1 MTFTDEIKITI
12 FQARKLKIG
21 ELKMSEPVETVE
33 RPVEKLPL
41 FKQGWIYLPGGT
53 VCHDFDEAVLR
64 MYDVGYSLAA
74 MKLWFS
80 KYGAKYEDI
89 IQALINAHLNPF
101 RLGFGTFRIRQGDIE
116 WLDKTL
122 YDMHGVGSVLEEK
135 LDIGIMSHEEET
147 ALAEE
152 AGLIVPEN
160 PDVPKT
166 LKNQVEQLVEDPLPV
181 FKQMNTYTLMIA
193 QGLSTALLITGQGG
207 IGKSYNVTRI
217 LNAYGKK
224 GKDYV
229 VMKGRSTIAAM
240 YKFLYDNYDKT
251 VVFDD
256 CDSVLQD
263 NDGLNILK
271 GVLDTGEIREVSW
284 NNSRTVNT
292 FGCETHAEI
301 DAVLEK
307 YAKEH
312 KKIKADLIPNYF
324 RFMGSCIFI
333 SNLSAA
339 DLLKSPAMAPLLT
352 RCNTVDIQLTP
363 DEVITK
369 MEVALPGMH
378 IYDAHGKD
386 ITREDLKQEVFA
398 YIKSPEFLTDP
409 RLAGKQISFRIFH
422 QAYKFRYAGF
432 PNWKDLSFCV

>member
-1 MTFTDEIKITI
+1 MQSWFSIYQPVSNIDIIKSLIETGYAPSLI
-12 FQARKLKIG
+12 SFGRKLVRQSDIDWL
-21 ELKMSEPVETVE
+21 EC
-33 RPVEKLPL
+33 KL
-41 FKQGWIYLPGGT
+41 FGG
-53 VCHDFDEAVLR
+53 VKKHDTKV
-64 MYDVGYSLAA
+64 
-74 MKLWFS
+74 
-80 KYGAKYEDI
+80 
-89 IQALINAHLNPF
+89 P
-101 RLGFGTFRIRQGDIE
+101 
-116 WLDKTL
+116 
-122 YDMHGVGSVLEEK
+122 
-135 LDIGIMSHEEET
+135 DIGVASVVDEMKE
-147 ALAEE
+147 AADFGLA
-152 AGLIVPEN
+152 
-160 PDVPKT
+160 
-166 LKNQVEQLVEDPLPV
+166 VEDPTTQTGAKQDFVQNLVDDPLQV
-181 FKQMNTYTLMIA
+181 FRQMNTYTLMVA

-207 IGKSYNVTRI
+207 VGKSYNVGRI
-217 LNAYGKK
+217 LSAYGKK

-292 FGCETHAEI
+292 FGCETHEEI
-301 DAVLEK
+301 EAVLEK
-307 YAKEH
+307 YAKDH
-312 KKIKADLIPNYF
+312 KKIKADLVPSYF

-339 DLLKSPAMAPLLT
+339 DLLKNAAMAPLLT

-378 IYDAHGKD
+378 IYDARGKD
-386 ITREDLKQEVFA
+386 ITRDDLKQEVFE
-398 YIKSPEFLTDP
+398 YIKSPEFLNDP

>member
-1 MTFTDEIKITI
+1 
-12 FQARKLKIG
+12 
-21 ELKMSEPVETVE
+21 MSEAVETIETVE
-33 RPVEKLPL
+33 RPETVDPHDHFISVYKDN
-41 FKQGWIYLPGGT
+41 WIYLPGGSI
-53 VCHDFDEAVLR
+53 CYDFNSAVAR
-64 MYDVGYSLAA
+64 MYYVGYCLDA
-74 MKLWFS
+74 MELWFG
-80 KYGAKYEDI
+80 KYGARCADI
-89 IQALINAHLNPF
+89 MDALVSMGLKP
-101 RLGFGTFRIRQGDIE
+101 RDLKFGNFRIRSNDIK
-116 WLDKTL
+116 WLEQKLYGTTVENKKTVDL
-122 YDMHGVGSVLEEK
+122 GMVSEV
-135 LDIGIMSHEEET
+135 EET
-147 ALAEE
+147 ELAEK
-152 AGLIVPEN
+152 AGLIVPGE
-160 PDVPKT
+160 PVAPKEIRP
-166 LKNQVEQLVEDPLPV
+166 QVEQLIEDPLAV
-181 FKQMNTYTLMIA
+181 FKQMNTYTTMVA

-207 IGKSYNVTRI
+207 VGKSYNVTRI
-217 LNAYGKK
+217 LSAYGKK

-240 YKFLYDNYDKT
+240 YKFLYDNYNKI

-292 FGCETHAEI
+292 FGCETHQEI
-301 DAVLEK
+301 EAILEK
-307 YAKEH
+307 YAKDH
-312 KKIKADLIPNYF
+312 KKIKADLVPSYF

-339 DLLKSPAMAPLLT
+339 DLLKNAAMAPLLT

-369 MEVALPGMH
+369 MEVALPAMH
-378 IYDAHGKD
+378 IYDARGKD
-386 ITREDLKQEVFA
+386 ITREDLKQEVFE
-398 YIKSPEFLTDP
+398 YIKSPEFLNDP

-422 QAYKFRYAGF
+422 QAYKFKYAGF

>member
-1 MTFTDEIKITI
+1 
-12 FQARKLKIG
+12 
-21 ELKMSEPVETVE
+21 MSEAVETTEIVAE
-33 RPVEKLPL
+33 EVRQAETEVKKHEGVFYIPA
-41 FKQGWIYLPGGT
+41 GS
-53 VCHDFDEAVLR
+53 VCDNFEHAVSQ
-64 MYDVGYSLAA
+64 MYVAGYSLHA
-74 MKLWFS
+74 MQSWFS
-80 KYGAKYEDI
+80 IYQPVSNIDI
-89 IQALINAHLNPF
+89 IKSLIETGYAPSLIS
-101 RLGFGTFRIRQGDIE
+101 FGRKLVRQSDID
-116 WLDKTL
+116 WLECKL
-122 YDMHGVGSVLEEK
+122 FGGVKKHDTKVP
-135 LDIGIMSHEEET
+135 DIGVASVVDEMKE
-147 ALAEE
+147 AADFGLA
-152 AGLIVPEN
+152 
-160 PDVPKT
+160 
-166 LKNQVEQLVEDPLPV
+166 VEDPTTQTGAKQDFVQNLVDDPLQV
-181 FKQMNTYTLMIA
+181 FRQMNTYTLMVA

-207 IGKSYNVTRI
+207 VGKSYNVGRI
-217 LNAYGKK
+217 LSAYGKK

-292 FGCETHAEI
+292 FGCETHEEI
-301 DAVLEK
+301 EAVLEK
-307 YAKEH
+307 YAKDH
-312 KKIKADLIPNYF
+312 KKIKADLVPSYF

-339 DLLKSPAMAPLLT
+339 DLLKNAAMAPLLT

-378 IYDAHGKD
+378 IYDARGKD
-386 ITREDLKQEVFA
+386 ITRDDLKQEVFE
-398 YIKSPEFLTDP
+398 YIKSPEFLNDQ